1 MVASSGWLVPA
12 IVVGVGAWTAV
23 GAWQRRDR
31 RSDTDVERTDALASW
46 IENLRDVLIAGDQPV
61 GAIGATVSTCG
72 PSIRPQVRRLAAGLG
87 HQDPDTV
94 FRRFADEIDDP
105 LGDLV
110 AAGLLIAVQRGARTV
125 AVLSSL
131 AEQARHQADRRRLVE
146 AERAP
151 VQREVTVLSV
161 IMGGLIVGL
170 LVFGRAEYLE
180 PYDTAAGQLF
190 LGVVLAIYAVLLIRV
205 QRLARYP
212 RPSRFL
218 TARSSVA
225 ASMDTIDRRWFD
237 EADRAVAGE
246 QFGVRRRVWLIVTG
260 LRQPRPRLVDAVAY
274 LRRPPPPT
282 SSDGR
287 VASGG
292 RRSRVWADGDERRV
306 RGGSQPLGPDRCT

>member
-1 MVASSGWLVPA
+1 MTAAVVLLIASTMAGVLAVVLLVSPVPDGPSRSTSRPGISRRAVGAVVAAGLVIAFSGWLVPA
-12 IVVGVGAWTAV
+12 LVVAVGTWTAIGV
-23 GAWQRRDR
+23 WQHRDR
-31 RSDTDVERTDALASW
+31 RSETDVERTDALASW
-46 IENLRDVLIAGDQPV
+46 IENLRDVLIAGDQPI
-61 GAIGATVSTCG
+61 GAITATVATCG

-125 AVLSSL
+125 AVLNSL

-161 IMGGLIVGL
+161 IMGGLILGL

-180 PYDTAAGQLF
+180 AYDTAQGQVF
-190 LGVVLAIYAVLLIRV
+190 LGVVLAIYAALLIRV

-218 TARSSVA
+218 TAHGAAVNTTRPVA
-225 ASMDTIDRRWFD
+225 AR
-237 EADRAVAGE
+237 
-246 QFGVRRRVWLIVTG
+246 
-260 LRQPRPRLVDAVAY
+260 
-274 LRRPPPPT
+274 
-282 SSDGR
+282 
-287 VASGG
+287 
-292 RRSRVWADGDERRV
+292 
-306 RGGSQPLGPDRCT
+306 